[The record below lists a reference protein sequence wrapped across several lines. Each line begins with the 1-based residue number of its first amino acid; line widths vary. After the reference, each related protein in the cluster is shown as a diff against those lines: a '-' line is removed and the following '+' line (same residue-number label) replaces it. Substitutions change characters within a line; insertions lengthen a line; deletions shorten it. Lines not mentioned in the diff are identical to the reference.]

1 MLQVNF
7 KLAELR
13 DLVRSIPEKKDRI
26 FDLMRMDTKEYAK
39 DFLNTLMACEFDL
52 FLGRDHYA
60 RQLVAVQERNYRNG
74 HYVRSFAIKGIGK
87 IQMRIPRDRKG
98 RYQTSLLKRY
108 SRVEGAIQEDAAL
121 LYLLGTS
128 TRNLS
133 LISKRLFGVKMSA
146 EQVSN
151 CSGRV
156 TAAVETWRTRPITE
170 TIKYLY
176 IDGTNFTMRVGK
188 EIQKVNVLVV
198 IGVDDKNIKHVIAL
212 QAGDKES
219 ASNWR
224 ELFIDLKKR
233 GLKKDSIQLG
243 MMDGL
248 AGLEKVFT
256 EEFPKAV
263 IQRCQ
268 VHVARNVL
276 AKVPHKQKQAV
287 ADDMKSI
294 FYASD
299 KSKSLEFFKQFKTRW
314 GKVAESATKCLES
327 SIKET
332 LTFYGFPQDEWRAL
346 RTTNPIERLN
356 KEFKRRT
363 DSMEIVAG
371 ERSCYN
377 LLATI
382 ALKMEL
388 YWQRHPLQ
396 RALPWL
402 EGNDEFTQNI

>member
-1 MLQVNF
+1 MLQINF
-7 KLAELR
+7 KVAELR
-13 DLVRSIPEKKDRI
+13 DLVRSIPEKKER
-26 FDLMRMDTKEYAK
+26 FFELMRMDTKEYAK

-60 RQLVAVQERNYRNG
+60 RQAVAVQERNYRNG

-87 IQMRIPRDRKG
+87 IQMRVPRDRKG
-98 RYQTSLLKRY
+98 EYRTSVLQKYART
-108 SRVEGAIQEDAAL
+108 EGAIHEDAAL
-121 LYLLGTS
+121 LYLFGTS
-128 TRNLS
+128 TRTLS

-146 EQVSN
+146 EQISN
-151 CSGRV
+151 CSGRI
-156 TAAVETWRTRPITE
+156 AEAVEAWRIRPITE
-170 TIKYLY
+170 EIKYLY
-176 IDGTNFTMRVGK
+176 LDGTNFTMRIGK
-188 EIQKVNVLVV
+188 EIQKVNILVA
-198 IGVDDKNIKHVIAL
+198 IGVDAANIKHVIAL

-224 ELFIDLKKR
+224 ELFVDLKKR
-233 GLKKDSIQLG
+233 GLKKMDIRLG
-243 MMDGL
+243 IMDGL
-248 AGLEKVFT
+248 PGLEKVFT

-263 IQRCQ
+263 VQRCQ

-276 AKVPHKQKQAV
+276 AKVPHKEKQNV
-287 ADDMKSI
+287 ADDMRSI
-294 FYASD
+294 FYASEKAKALD
-299 KSKSLEFFKQFKTRW
+299 LFKQFKTRW
-314 GKVAESATKCLES
+314 GKVCESATKCLES
-327 SIKET
+327 SLNET
-332 LTFYGFPQDEWRAL
+332 LAFHSFPEEEWKAL

-382 ALKMEL
+382 ALRMEL

-396 RALPWL
+396 RVLPWL
-402 EGNDEFTQNI
+402 KENEFTQNI